1 MRGVPQPS
9 SSASAGKAADPG
21 QFPDLDVLTDRR
33 TIGYVKGA
41 VSGPCGFFWVEL
53 ISSAMLDIAFVL
65 LVIAALL
72 VVVGLCQP
80 LAAYLRLPPPVLLGV
95 VGVGLGVFPAIMS
108 QLGWP
113 TQTDPFADIFVAL
126 PFSSASFIYVFLP
139 LLVFEAGIVTDVR
152 RILQDA
158 APILLLAV
166 VATLI
171 TTGVVGLAL
180 WPISGVSLIA
190 CLLLGA
196 VIATTDPAAVIAI
209 FRDIGA
215 PARLTRLVEGEALLN
230 DAAAIALFTVLLE
243 MVVSG
248 REPDIGAGLREFFSS
263 FIGGGLLGLVAG
275 RLSLSII
282 HLLRDD
288 RLAEATLTV
297 ALAYGVF
304 IAAERLFH
312 VSGIVAVLGA
322 GLAISALGRSRIA
335 PYNWSFLT
343 DLWDQIAFWARSL
356 VFVLASILV
365 PRLLGG
371 IGIHALLLL
380 AVLIVAAFAARVLV
394 LFALMQP
401 LEFFRL
407 SQPISAAYKLAIT
420 WGGLRGALTL
430 VLALAATE
438 NNALGPETQRFIAA
452 LATGFVLFTLFVNGT
467 TLRSVIALLGL
478 NRLSPRNEVL
488 RDRVLALAYAEVS
501 DSIREMAQYHALPE
515 SAVEQVTNPY
525 RTWIAEADLRDEA
538 EGLSTHDRLAIAL
551 VALANQERVLVLETR
566 ADRTASPA
574 TVQVLLQNADALVE
588 GARAE
593 GRLGYRRA
601 AETALSFPLSFRVAY
616 FLYRHFAIQRFLS
629 DRLADRV
636 ELLLITRLLVDRLV
650 KFNNERLGAFFGPRL
665 TEITAEI
672 IDQRREEVGDALDA
686 LRRQYP
692 DYLTALEARLLRQ
705 SALRQEVARY
715 QSLFEEG
722 LIPQELYDVLR
733 KNVAATPAAEP
744 RPRFEIGLDAHRLIE
759 KLDLLSGLE
768 ERQLGRVAKLL
779 RPRFTVPNERII
791 RAGDRGDSVF
801 FIASGAVEV
810 RLPGHRV
817 RLGSGEFFGEM
828 ALLSGRPRQADVVAL
843 TYCRL
848 LVLRKVDFERFL
860 AANSEAKAT
869 ISRIAEERL
878 SMNQQSGNRAAESVS
893 C

>member
-1 MRGVPQPS
+1 
-9 SSASAGKAADPG
+9 
-21 QFPDLDVLTDRR
+21 
-33 TIGYVKGA
+33 
-41 VSGPCGFFWVEL
+41 
-53 ISSAMLDIAFVL
+53 MLDIAFVL

-72 VVVGLCQP
+72 VVVGLVQP

-95 VGVGLGVFPAIMS
+95 VGVGLGVFPAVMA

-113 TQTDPFADIFVAL
+113 IQTDPFADIFVAL
-126 PFSSASFIYVFLP
+126 PFSSASFIYIFLP
-139 LLVFEAGIVTDVR
+139 LLVFEAGIATDVR
-152 RILQDA
+152 RMLQDT
-158 APILLLAV
+158 APILLLAI

-180 WPISGVSLIA
+180 WPISGVSLVV

-196 VIATTDPAAVIAI
+196 VVATTDPAAVIAI

-230 DAAAIALFTVLLE
+230 DAAAIALFTVLLG
-243 MVVSG
+243 MVVSS

-263 FIGGGLLGLVAG
+263 FVGGGLLGLLAG

-282 HLLRDD
+282 RWLRDD
-288 RLAEATLTV
+288 RLAEVTITV

-304 IAAERLFH
+304 VAADHLH

-322 GLAISALGRSRIA
+322 GLVVSALGRSRIA

-356 VFVLASILV
+356 VFILASILV
-365 PRLLGG
+365 PRLLGSV
-371 IGIHALLLL
+371 GIHSLLLL
-380 AVLIVAAFAARVLV
+380 AVLIVAAFAARILV
-394 LFALMQP
+394 LFVLMQP
-401 LEFFRL
+401 LEFLRL
-407 SQPISAAYKLAIT
+407 SQPISAAYKFAIM

-438 NNALGPETQRFIAA
+438 NTALGPETQRFIAA

-467 TLRSVIALLGL
+467 TLRTAIALLGL

-501 DSIREMAQYHALPE
+501 DWIGEMAQYHALPE
-515 SAVEQVTNPY
+515 SVVEQVTHPY
-525 RTWIAEADLRDEA
+525 RAWIAEADLRDEA
-538 EGLSTHDRLAIAL
+538 EGLSQHDRLAIAL

-566 ADRTASPA
+566 ADRIASPG

-588 GARAE
+588 GARTE

-601 AETALSFPLSFRVAY
+601 AETALSFSVSFRIAY
-616 FLYRHFAIQRFLS
+616 LFYRHFGIQRLLA

-650 KFNNERLGAFFGPRL
+650 KFNNERLGALFDARL
-665 TEITAEI
+665 TEVTAEI

-692 DYLTALEARLLRQ
+692 DYLRALEVRLLRQ
-705 SALRQEVARY
+705 SALRQELARY
-715 QSLFEEG
+715 QALFEEG

-733 KNVAATPAAEP
+733 KNIATAPAAEP
-744 RPRFEIGLDAHRLIE
+744 RPRFEIGLDTHRLIE
-759 KLDLLSGLE
+759 RLDLLSGLE
-768 ERQLGRVAKLL
+768 ERQLERVAKLL
-779 RPRFTVPNERII
+779 RPRFTVPNEHII
-791 RAGDRGDSVF
+791 RAGDRGDAVF

-810 RLPGHRV
+810 RLPGRRV

-848 LVLRKVDFERFL
+848 LELRKTDFERFL
-860 AANSEAKAT
+860 AANPEAKAA
-869 ISRIAEERL
+869 IGRIVEERL
-878 SMNQQSGNRAAESVS
+878 SMNRQSGNRAAESVS
-893 C
+893 P

>member
-1 MRGVPQPS
+1 
-9 SSASAGKAADPG
+9 
-21 QFPDLDVLTDRR
+21 
-33 TIGYVKGA
+33 
-41 VSGPCGFFWVEL
+41 
-53 ISSAMLDIAFVL
+53 MLDIAFVL

-152 RILQDA
+152 RMLQDA

-322 GLAISALGRSRIA
+322 GLAVSALGRSRIA

-551 VALANQERVLVLETR
+551 VALANQERILVLETR

-574 TVQVLLQNADALVE
+574 TVQVLLQNTDALVE

-601 AETALSFPLSFRVAY
+601 AETALSFPLSFRAAY
-616 FLYRHFAIQRFLS
+616 FLCRHFRIQRFLS

-672 IDQRREEVGDALDA
+672 IDQRRDDVGDALDA

-768 ERQLGRVAKLL
+768 ERQLERVAKLL